1 MICPECKNEIADGAR
16 FCSNC
21 GCDVE
26 LAKQAYSE
34 GDNCDTLIVHGGK
47 SQSLDGKFVIFDT
60 ETTGLDSEYDRL
72 TQIAGLVFSDGR
84 IYSSF
89 DTMVD
94 PERPIPEKITE
105 LTGIDDAMVE
115 GAPSE
120 AEALR
125 RFLEFA
131 NGAVLVAHNANFHVG
146 FLKAAAKRSN
156 IEFNCTFI
164 DTLSLARVLYQDLSG
179 FSLNELAAHFGIG
192 DCSNP
197 SKALSDALKVH
208 GIFALMIDDLKNKYN
223 INDISEINSK
233 LVGESAFDSFAPQPK
248 KSGNWTGTEKVALAI
263 PIIVVSFL
271 LIAMI
276 DSALFPTHYSPS
288 SNSSF
293 SKSSSSSRSSSSYSS
308 TICAQPGC
316 TKSRATGSIYCI
328 DHEKGQT
335 SSSSSSSSSF
345 RYPSASDLQISNV
358 SVQTNSAAT
367 YCTGTI
373 KNNGKLAFEFVRVKG
388 SFKDGAGNVIETGSS
403 YAVGSEGLSPGEST
417 SFRIQ
422 CARNP
427 KVKSCDVE
435 VYDFR

>member
-1 MICPECKNEIADGAR
+1 MCAG
-16 FCSNC
+16 
-21 GCDVE
+21 
-26 LAKQAYSE
+26 
-34 GDNCDTLIVHGGK
+34 GGK

-72 TQIAGLVFSDGR
+72 TQIAGLVFSGGM
-84 IYSSF
+84 INSSF

-115 GAPSE
+115 GAPLE

-164 DTLSLARVLYQDLSG
+164 DTLSLARALYQDLSG
-179 FSLNELAAHFGIG
+179 YSLNELAANFEIG
-192 DCSNP
+192 DCSDP
-197 SKALSDALKVH
+197 SKALSDALKVY

-248 KSGNWTGTEKVALAI
+248 KSGNWTEGKILVLILSIFVAI
-263 PIIVVSFL
+263 WV
-271 LIAMI
+271 LIALI
-276 DSALFPTHYSPS
+276 DSAGSPTRDSP
-288 SNSSF
+288 NSS
-293 SKSSSSSRSSSSYSS
+293 SRSSKSSSYSSRKSSSSSSSSSYSS
-308 TICAQPGC
+308 TMCVESGC
-316 TKSRATGSIYCI
+316 TQNRAPGSIYCAYHR
-328 DHEKGQT
+328 DCQK

-358 SVQTNSAAT
+358 SVQTNSVVT

-373 KNNGKLAFEFVRVKG
+373 KNNGKVTFKFVEVKG
-388 SFKDGAGNVIETGSS
+388 CFKDGGGNVIETGSS
-403 YAVGSEGLSPGEST
+403 YAVGSEGLSPGQSK
-417 SFRIQ
+417 SFTIYSDG
-422 CARNP
+422 RNP
-427 KVKSCDVE
+427 KVKSCSVE
-435 VYDFR
+435 VYDFS

>member
-1 MICPECKNEIADGAR
+1 MR
-16 FCSNC
+16 
-21 GCDVE
+21 
-26 LAKQAYSE
+26 
-34 GDNCDTLIVHGGK
+34 GGK

-84 IYSSF
+84 IYSTF

-115 GAPSE
+115 GAPLE

-164 DTLSLARVLYQDLSG
+164 DTLSLARALYQDLSDLIG

-233 LVGESAFDSFAPQPK
+233 LIGESASGGVEACPECGESVSGDVETCPRCGCSIKGRVNLKNPQDK
-248 KSGNWTGTEKVALAI
+248 GDRREKIHWTDGKILVLILSIFVAI
-263 PIIVVSFL
+263 WV
-271 LIAMI
+271 LIALI
-276 DSALFPTHYSPS
+276 DSAGSPTRDSLS
-288 SNSSF
+288 G
-293 SKSSSSSRSSSSYSS
+293 KSSSSKSSSYSS

-358 SVQTNSAAT
+358 SVQTNSVVT

>member
-1 MICPECKNEIADGAR
+1 MICPECKNEIACGAR

-156 IEFNCTFI
+156 IELNCTFI
-164 DTLSLARVLYQDLSG
+164 DTLSLARALYQDLSG
-179 FSLNELAAHFGIG
+179 YSLNELAEHFGIG
-192 DCSNP
+192 DCSNL
-197 SKALSDALKVH
+197 SKAIADASKVH

-248 KSGNWTGTEKVALAI
+248 KSGNWTEGKILVLILSIFVAIWVLVAL
-263 PIIVVSFL
+263 
-271 LIAMI
+271 I
-276 DSALFPTHYSPS
+276 DSAGSPTRDSP
-288 SNSSF
+288 NSSSRS
-293 SKSSSSSRSSSSYSS
+293 SKSSSSSKSSG
-308 TICAQPGC
+308 PP
-316 TKSRATGSIYCI
+316 K
-328 DHEKGQT
+328 K
-335 SSSSSSSSSF
+335 
-345 RYPSASDLQISNV
+345 SDLEISDV
-358 SVQTNSAAT
+358 KVHTDSVDT

-373 KNNGKLAFEFVRVKG
+373 KNTGRATFKTVKVES
-388 SFKDGAGNVIETGSS
+388 SFKDDDFKNLETVRDYLDIGM
-403 YAVGSEGLSPGEST
+403 ELRPGQTKSFKIYCDSRRPRAKHCLVSVESV
-417 SFRIQ
+417 
-422 CARNP
+422 N
-427 KVKSCDVE
+427 
-435 VYDFR
+435 

>member
-1 MICPECKNEIADGAR
+1 MCAG
-16 FCSNC
+16 
-21 GCDVE
+21 
-26 LAKQAYSE
+26 
-34 GDNCDTLIVHGGK
+34 GGK

-105 LTGIDDAMVE
+105 ITGIDDAMVE

-164 DTLSLARVLYQDLSG
+164 DTLSLARALYQDLSG
-179 FSLNELAAHFGIG
+179 YSLNELAANFEIG

-233 LVGESAFDSFAPQPK
+233 LVGESAFDSFAPPQPK
-248 KSGNWTGTEKVALAI
+248 KSGKWTGKEKVALAV
-263 PIIVVSFL
+263 PIITVVSL
-271 LIAMI
+271 VLIAMI
-276 DSALFPTHYSPS
+276 GSALFPTHYSP
-288 SNSSF
+288 NSS
-293 SKSSSSSRSSSSYSS
+293 SRSSKSSSYSSRKSSSSSSSSSYSS
-308 TICAQPGC
+308 TMCVESGC
-316 TKSRATGSIYCI
+316 TQNRAPGSIYCAYHR
-328 DHEKGQT
+328 DCQK

-358 SVQTNSAAT
+358 SVQTNSVVT